1 MLVMANM
8 LFFTSITV
16 LPLADASAIFFISP
30 VLITLLSV
38 PLLGEAIDRN
48 RIAGVLLGFIGV
60 VIIMQPGKLIDGHPD
75 FAMYCLPLLAAL
87 AYAVMQVLTR
97 KLGVASKAS
106 AMAVYLQLTFMS
118 VAAIFW
124 LVAGDGRYVDQFQDP
139 GMIFLLRA
147 WEWPASDHLIFLG
160 FLGILQGIGAY
171 CGAQAYRLAQAADVA
186 PFEYAAL
193 PLAIFWG
200 WAVFGDLPDQ
210 WAMIGMC
217 LIAGAGLSVYVRK
230 NKSRQDL
237 PLKNH

>member
-1 MLVMANM
+1 MSQQTLKPAIAFILFTWFCISINDMLIKHLSDYYPLHEMVFVRSVIGIVFSLILVQLEGGWRILKTSRPGLHFLRGLMLVMANM

-118 VAAIFW
+118 VAAIF
-124 LVAGDGRYVDQFQDP
+124 
-139 GMIFLLRA
+139 
-147 WEWPASDHLIFLG
+147 
-160 FLGILQGIGAY
+160 
-171 CGAQAYRLAQAADVA
+171 
-186 PFEYAAL
+186 
-193 PLAIFWG
+193 
-200 WAVFGDLPDQ
+200 
-210 WAMIGMC
+210 
-217 LIAGAGLSVYVRK
+217 
-230 NKSRQDL
+230 
-237 PLKNH
+237 